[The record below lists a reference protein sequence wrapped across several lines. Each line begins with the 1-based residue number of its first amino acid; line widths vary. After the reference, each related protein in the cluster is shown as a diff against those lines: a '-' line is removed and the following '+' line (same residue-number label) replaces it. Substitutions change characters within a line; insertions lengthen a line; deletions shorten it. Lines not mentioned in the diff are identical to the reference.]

1 MTTSIQVD
9 TALAKQQNQ
18 YQSILKLATEVLA
31 HMKIWSQK
39 SILRKKLLKLL
50 KKACGRCFFR
60 SRWQMQTYVLQTA
73 LLKDLPRVFSW
84 EIYIFFWLLFSRTL
98 LGNYLCILPYCQ
110 THAQRWHKNNPKHC
124 STVLRYSFIYYPETS
139 LCHLW
144 TDIFNRVLEWNN
156 FSSETL
162 HRILLV
168 KKPAAA
174 PAHICTNGL
183 SLSTPAW
190 VIPFVAFA

>member
-1 MTTSIQVD
+1 MVDVFSEADGRCKHMFYKQLFWKIYHVCFPGKFIFFSDCCFQEHFWATTSAFYPIAKHMPKGDIKTIQ
-9 TALAKQQNQ
+9 
-18 YQSILKLATEVLA
+18 
-31 HMKIWSQK
+31 
-39 SILRKKLLKLL
+39 
-50 KKACGRCFFR
+50 
-60 SRWQMQTYVLQTA
+60 
-73 LLKDLPRVFSW
+73 
-84 EIYIFFWLLFSRTL
+84 
-98 LGNYLCILPYCQ
+98 
-110 THAQRWHKNNPKHC
+110 
-124 STVLRYSFIYYPETS
+124 STVLRHSFIYYPETS